1 MRVLSITAQKPTA
14 TGSGVYLS
22 EVVMCLNVLC
32 HEQAIVYGRS
42 PEDAAP
48 DIQDLVNAVYP
59 ITFEEG
65 KLDFPIAGMSDN
77 MPYTST
83 RYCDF
88 TDKTAHKFVATYAR
102 TIMAAITEFEPDL
115 IVCHHLYL
123 ATAIAEHVNSALLK
137 PAKIVAICHG
147 TDLRQMHKHELAKE
161 YIKHGIS
168 ELDQAFALHSDQ
180 VEDIMRTYNIDPSK
194 VDIIG
199 TGYNASVFNNH
210 VSSASRIPN
219 SIVYAG
225 KICLQKG
232 VRELIYAADALA
244 NEVSDISLT
253 LAGGHSNEE
262 EFEEIVEITNSVDV
276 NVKFTGRLTQTE
288 LAKLY
293 STSQVFC
300 LPSFFEG
307 LPLVSLEA
315 LACGCTCVMTDLP
328 GIREWYS
335 KNAENSPIV
344 FVKPPK
350 MNNVDVPLPSDLPNF
365 REDLKEALK
374 QALSMKPAPET
385 VEHLSWMALTKRLLE
400 KVDRL

>member
-22 EVVMCLNVLC
+22 EVVKCLSVLG
-32 HEQAIVYGRS
+32 HDQAIVYGRS
-42 PEDAAP
+42 PEDSTP
-48 DIQDLVNAVYP
+48 EIQDLANAAYQ

-65 KLDFPIAGMSDN
+65 ELNFPIAGMSDN
-77 MPYTST
+77 MPYMST

-88 TDKTAHKFVATYAR
+88 TPEMTRKFVTTYAK
-102 TIMAAITEFEPDL
+102 TIMAAITEFAADL
-115 IVCHHLYL
+115 IICHHLYL
-123 ATAIAEHVNSALLK
+123 ATAIAEHVNSTLLK
-137 PAKIVAICHG
+137 PAKIGAICHG

-168 ELDQAFALHSDQ
+168 ELDQAYALHSDQ
-180 VEDIMRTYNIDPSK
+180 VEDIVKTYGIDPSK

-199 TGYNASVFNNH
+199 TGFNANVFNSN
-210 VSSASRIPN
+210 VASTSRVAN

-232 VRELIYAADALA
+232 VRELIYAADTLA
-244 NEVSDISLT
+244 KEVSDISLT
-253 LAGGHSNEE
+253 LAGGHSNEDE
-262 EFEEIVEITNSVDV
+262 YEEIVSIANSVDV
-276 NVKFTGRLTQTE
+276 DVRFAGKLTQTE

-293 STSQVFC
+293 AESQVFC

-315 LACGCTCVMTDLP
+315 LACGCTCVMTDLQ

-350 MNNVDVPLPSDLPNF
+350 MNNVDVPVLSDLPHF
-365 REDLKEALK
+365 RENLKEALK
-374 QALSMKPAPET
+374 QALSMKAAPAT
-385 VEHLSWMALTKRLLE
+385 VEHLSWMSLTKRLLE
-400 KVDRL
+400 KVERL